1 MDYQLNVYPSSEG
14 DLQNVKTLNAHKQ
27 IKSKGEIKLAASY
40 KKTFT
45 PAVKKYNERAI
56 SGKLI
61 DDYYKAICASN
72 IPEVYK
78 LSLVIRYELLNKEE
92 IAAIEKAFVE
102 YKKVLEKE
110 PYLCIVATYHM
121 SFEEFK
127 ELQIYFYPIC
137 DNYVSGLSMRNDLID
152 VTKQLCDVKDNIN
165 IVKAMPLFV
174 KHLDGLFAGVNNG
187 KFYSQAELEA
197 MANKKKDAED
207 PFSLHS
213 IAVETL
219 KGQMNSLQR
228 VNAENHQLEDMIQ
241 KEKERIEYDIEWSK
255 KAEEMI
261 YKKEEERLIE
271 EERKAAA
278 LRKAEQERLA
288 QEAQAR
294 ELERLREEERRLEA
308 ARLAEMARRNIEM
321 RRRMS
326 EELEA
331 TSMENIPGM
340 MPAHSA
346 TFSMDMES
354 GESLY
359 NVNEMSF
366 QKKIEQHLKWQE
378 FYEITEDTKIE
389 DIPKHALE
397 DVRRLN
403 GYKLELMDESLPEGL
418 VLIGVNLRSCKLTSC
433 ILPIKLVSSNI
444 TDCTFINS
452 DLSDA
457 SISKCIIDGTSI
469 ENMVLSGITMEDTTV
484 LRSNFSGCQFKKFSN
499 YNGVSYNKTK
509 FINTLFEH
517 CDMKKN
523 VFSGCD
529 LTNAMFKSCD
539 FREAVFQSCKLDGLQ
554 KEGSVLRGV
563 KYQ

>member
-165 IVKAMPLFV
+165 IVKAMTLFV

-261 YKKEEERLIE
+261 YKKEEERFIE
-271 EERKAAA
+271 E
-278 LRKAEQERLA
+278 
-288 QEAQAR
+288 
-294 ELERLREEERRLEA
+294 
-308 ARLAEMARRNIEM
+308 
-321 RRRMS
+321 
-326 EELEA
+326 
-331 TSMENIPGM
+331 
-340 MPAHSA
+340 
-346 TFSMDMES
+346 
-354 GESLY
+354 
-359 NVNEMSF
+359 
-366 QKKIEQHLKWQE
+366 
-378 FYEITEDTKIE
+378 
-389 DIPKHALE
+389 
-397 DVRRLN
+397 
-403 GYKLELMDESLPEGL
+403 
-418 VLIGVNLRSCKLTSC
+418 
-433 ILPIKLVSSNI
+433 
-444 TDCTFINS
+444 
-452 DLSDA
+452 
-457 SISKCIIDGTSI
+457 
-469 ENMVLSGITMEDTTV
+469 
-484 LRSNFSGCQFKKFSN
+484 
-499 YNGVSYNKTK
+499 
-509 FINTLFEH
+509 
-517 CDMKKN
+517 
-523 VFSGCD
+523 
-529 LTNAMFKSCD
+529 
-539 FREAVFQSCKLDGLQ
+539 
-554 KEGSVLRGV
+554 
-563 KYQ
+563 